1 MRNVGYEDIRRMSK
15 DALLNQMDYS
25 RDLTDAEVLE
35 LIDEEVLRMGKNYG
49 LTLAEKNRLQKE
61 LFASIRR
68 LDVLEEFLEDD
79 SVTEIMINGPD
90 CIFIERSGCLSLQKV
105 QFESREKLEDVIQ
118 QIVARVNRVVNE
130 SSPIVDARLQ
140 NGARVNVVM
149 PPIALNG
156 PILTIRRFP
165 DHPMDEEDLYRLH
178 SVSRE
183 AMGFF

>member
-15 DALLNQMDYS
+15 EALLNQMDYS

-79 SVTEIMINGPD
+79 SVTEIMIA
-90 CIFIERSGCLSLQKV
+90 FSLSGA
-105 QFESREKLEDVIQ
+105 DV
-118 QIVARVNRVVNE
+118 
-130 SSPIVDARLQ
+130 
-140 NGARVNVVM
+140 
-149 PPIALNG
+149 
-156 PILTIRRFP
+156 
-165 DHPMDEEDLYRLH
+165 
-178 SVSRE
+178 
-183 AMGFF
+183 